1 MSKLLKKDLLRED
14 NSFQISQLADI
25 LTRLTLEGG
34 IALRLTNKTGGA
46 SVKGTIVEADGAVD
60 NAFNIADANSIESF
74 GVVYEDGIADGSE
87 CLIVIGGRCQV
98 LLKDATLSTRH
109 NWVMVSDVAGRADAT
124 NASPAAAPTH
134 FLEIGHV
141 IESKGADTDV
151 LAYIMLHFN

>member
-34 IALRLTNKTGGA
+34 IALRLTNKTGAA
-46 SVKGTIVEADGAVD
+46 SVKGTIVEAHGTVD
-60 NAFNIADANSIESF
+60 NAFRVCDANSVEAF
-74 GVVYEDGIADGSE
+74 GIVYEDGVADGSE
-87 CLIVIGGRCQV
+87 CLIVVGGRCQV
-98 LLKDATLSTRH
+98 LLKDATASTR
-109 NWVMVSDVAGRADAT
+109 NFWVQTSDVAGRADAT

-134 FLEIGHV
+134 FLEIGHA

-151 LAYIMLHFN
+151 LAFIMLHFN